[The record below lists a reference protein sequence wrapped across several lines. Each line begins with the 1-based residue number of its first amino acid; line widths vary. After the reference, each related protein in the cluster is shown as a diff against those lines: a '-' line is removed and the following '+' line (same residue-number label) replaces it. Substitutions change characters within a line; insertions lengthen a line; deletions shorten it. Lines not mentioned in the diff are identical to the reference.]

1 MTTRRRRDPVT
12 GEVPDPARV
21 GAQLRVVR
29 ARHEYNYSTGEHVLQ
44 TVVHRLGVLPT
55 DYVRE
60 IVIETLAAAASFAE
74 ADERLDDVAAALRWD
89 RDGRP
94 DRPF

>member
-1 MTTRRRRDPVT
+1 
-12 GEVPDPARV
+12 
-21 GAQLRVVR
+21 
-29 ARHEYNYSTGEHVLQ
+29 
-44 TVVHRLGVLPT
+44 VHRLGVLPT